1 MLIMAGQQNMVPR
14 QTDSQLKLLEFREPA
29 NVTKPPDNP
38 TTMNQETV
46 SNPKIT
52 DNERAVE
59 DAINKRLCESAL
71 KFKGKYVDQAQKRI
85 QPKINSTSE
94 QSVQNLELNANFVE
108 SPNPG
113 ILNTNQ
119 DNTTK
124 EQKAFLDKVRLPNAD
139 LSRASGKVVHSKG
152 DVTQKL
158 AGKDLDDSG
167 GDTAKEAAR
176 NTALLQLAEVLTVQ
190 SLYNALFRAIGM
202 DRVLSVPCMG
212 ESFQD

>member
-14 QTDSQLKLLEFREPA
+14 QTDSQFKLSEYREPST
-29 NVTKPPDNP
+29 VTKPPDNP
-38 TTMNQETV
+38 TTVNQETV

-71 KFKGKYVDQAQKRI
+71 KFKGKYVDQAQKHI
-85 QPKINSTSE
+85 QPKNNATSE
-94 QSVQNLELNANFVE
+94 QSVQNLKLNANFAE

-113 ILNTNQ
+113 ISSSNH
-119 DNTTK
+119 DNTAK
-124 EQKAFLDKVRLPNAD
+124 ERKSFFDKVRLPNED

-176 NTALLQLAEVLTVQ
+176 NTALLQLAEVRTVQ
-190 SLYNALFRAIGM
+190 SLHKALFRLYMNG
-202 DRVLSVPCMG
+202 PCYK
-212 ESFQD
+212 